1 MLMWYLDFSLLHTH
15 DKCLTPLFVCLKVRL
30 QNKKHFD
37 VYIFCQNLK
46 ICNMCL
52 AVNWPTYVEILT
64 ISSKN
69 SLVILTS
76 LFGAEERVSN
86 LIAATAISLID
97 VSQPWPCE
105 WITTPSLYYSIS
117 DFSQSEIVS
126 TKTTSLFLTSGS
138 YLQLYCHTSVHK
150 KLEVVFHEF

>member
-86 LIAATAISLID
+86 LIAATTISLID
-97 VSQPWPCE
+97 VSQP
-105 WITTPSLYYSIS
+105 
-117 DFSQSEIVS
+117 
-126 TKTTSLFLTSGS
+126 
-138 YLQLYCHTSVHK
+138 
-150 KLEVVFHEF
+150 